1 MDEKQESSE
10 LPADKKKDAGRFNKK
25 KCGMIAAVIVVI
37 ITLLVGINLGNSSA
51 GRLREQL
58 ELGQKYLEE
67 MKYEEAVV
75 AFNNAIEIDP
85 MNADAYL
92 GLAEVYIRTGDF
104 DTAYE
109 YAAKGYEMT
118 GDERLKEK
126 MDMIESGNI
135 TASNG
140 WRMRESYYND
150 GALIG
155 YATYS
160 YDLQGRHK
168 SIAVY
173 DRKGHLVD
181 KGDWEYDEQGLALTE
196 YSLGWQGDLQGG
208 YCYAVKRKNEL
219 DKEGRYIDSKTY
231 HKNGNLKDWWKYE
244 EGRMTAWKTYQV
256 SGDLLYSYEEYEYDT
271 EGREISYKVYDGS
284 GNLVSCYENEWD
296 AEGREIGSKVYD
308 GSGNLE
314 SYIEKEYAEEGRKI
328 IEKVYDGSGDLNH
341 YTERKYDTEGNQI
354 AAKSYYNDGSSWEF
368 RYE

>member
-1 MDEKQESSE
+1 MDEKWESSE

-37 ITLLVGINLGNSSA
+37 ITLLVGISISNSSA

-92 GLAEVYIRTGDF
+92 GLTEVYICTGDF

-109 YAAKGYEMT
+109 YASKGYELT

-354 AAKSYYNDGSSWEF
+354 AAKFYYNDGSSQEF

>member
-10 LPADKKKDAGRFNKK
+10 LPADKKKDAARFNKK

-109 YAAKGYEMT
+109 YAAKGYELT

-140 WRMRESYYND
+140 WLMKESFYFEGELKSYV
-150 GALIG
+150 
-155 YATYS
+155 THT
-160 YDLQGRHK
+160 YDLQGREK
-168 SIAVY
+168 TTALY
-173 DRKGHLVD
+173 DGAGHLID
-181 KGDWEYDEQGLALTE
+181 QGDCKYDEQGRVLID
-196 YSLGWQGDLQGG
+196 YSLGWTGWYESYL
-208 YCYAVKRKNEL
+208 
-219 DKEGRYIDSKTY
+219 SKLEREY
-231 HKNGNLKDWWKYE
+231 DMEGNLSSCKGYDN
-244 EGRMTAWKTYQV
+244 
-256 SGDLLYSYEEYEYDT
+256 SGKLMSEEEYDGTGRHLAKQYDDSGNLTAYQEYENNA
-271 EGREISYKVYDGS
+271 EGKVVSCKWYDGS
-284 GNLVSCYENEWD
+284 GNLVSYYENEWD
-296 AEGREIGSKVYD
+296 AEGKEISCKWYD
-308 GSGNLE
+308 GSGNLT
-314 SYIEKEYAEEGRKI
+314 SYSENEYDAAGRRSGYKTYDGFGNLQSYHEDEYDAEGRHI
-328 IEKVYDGSGDLNH
+328 GEKDYDSSGNL
-341 YTERKYDTEGNQI
+341 TQERKTE
-354 AAKSYYNDGSSWEF
+354 
-368 RYE
+368 

>member
-1 MDEKQESSE
+1 
-10 LPADKKKDAGRFNKK
+10 
-25 KCGMIAAVIVVI
+25 
-37 ITLLVGINLGNSSA
+37 
-51 GRLREQL
+51 
-58 ELGQKYLEE
+58 
-67 MKYEEAVV
+67 
-75 AFNNAIEIDP
+75 
-85 MNADAYL
+85 
-92 GLAEVYIRTGDF
+92 
-104 DTAYE
+104 
-109 YAAKGYEMT
+109 
-118 GDERLKEK
+118 
-126 MDMIESGNI
+126 
-135 TASNG
+135 
-140 WRMRESYYND
+140 MRESYYND